1 MAEKQ
6 LVKGRKPSLDE
17 AEPSGLGSIFF
28 NRELNWLEFNR
39 KVLLEAW
46 DVANPLL
53 ERVRFLSIF
62 YNNLEEF
69 FMVRVAGLTRQRKLG
84 VGQISPD
91 GLSATEQLVRVRRV
105 VMGLHKEAAELWTKK
120 LKPELFANGLKFIG
134 YQNLSRTEKTAL
146 TDYFQKDVFPI
157 LTPQA
162 LDKGRPFP
170 RISSGSLNLFIELAD
185 SEGKLYQARLK
196 IPDNL
201 PKFICLPVE
210 RGDLARQ
217 TLRPKF
223 SSNGVK
229 ILPLETL
236 IGHHLKDLFPGY
248 EEKTHTLFRITRNTD
263 IEIEEDEADDL
274 LAAVRDLV
282 YQRRF
287 GEVVKLETM
296 ADAPFRLV
304 EQLVKTFELDSW
316 QHYVIKGRLGAENLD
331 VIASLDIPKLKFP
344 PFRSQTPK
352 ILKKNKNFFR
362 ILRKT
367 DVFLYHPYDSFGP
380 VLDFIGLAAKDPKV
394 KAIKQTLYRTGDDST
409 LINSLI
415 EARRADKQVTAVVEL
430 KARFDEMRNIN
441 WAKALED
448 AGINVVYGLVG
459 MKIHA
464 KLCLVIR
471 QEDEGLKTYVHIGT
485 GNYNP
490 ITARI
495 YTDLGLLTANQSIG
509 RDVVHLFNVMTGLAN
524 IPNYEG
530 LLVSPLSTR
539 AEIIAK
545 IDREAEI
552 HKASGGG
559 FLAMKVNQLSD
570 PEIIK
575 ALYRASQAGVEIR
588 LQVRGVCCLRPG
600 VPDLSP
606 TITVT
611 SIVGRFL
618 EHARILYFRN
628 AGEAEVY
635 IGSADLMPRNLDRRI
650 EVMAPV
656 LNADLKEMIFREI
669 LMPHLNDNYNAYLL
683 EPDGGYTVVPTE
695 GEKVDSQAIMME
707 RTRDFQE
714 LAKIPKDLG

>member
-1 MAEKQ
+1 MAENKRTT
-6 LVKGRKPSLDE
+6 GRQPTVVDDRQ
-17 AEPSGLGSIFF
+17 SGSGAIFF

-39 KVLLEAW
+39 KVLLEAS
-46 DVANPLL
+46 DAANPLL
-53 ERVRFLSIF
+53 ERVKFLSIF

-84 VGQISPD
+84 VGQVSPD

-105 VMGLHKEAAELWTKK
+105 VMGLFQEAGELWKK
-120 LKPELFANGLKFIG
+120 QLKPELFSNGLKFIG
-134 YQNLSRTEKTAL
+134 YQNLSRTEKNAL

-170 RISSGSLNLFIELAD
+170 QVSSGSLNLFIELTDEAA
-185 SEGKLYQARLK
+185 KLYQARLK

-210 RGDLARQ
+210 HGNLTRQ
-217 TLRPKF
+217 TIRPKF
-223 SSNGVK
+223 SSLGVK
-229 ILPLETL
+229 ILPLDIL

-248 EEKTHTLFRITRNTD
+248 EVTAHTLFRITRNTD

-274 LAAVRDLV
+274 LVAVRDLV

-304 EQLVKTFELDSW
+304 EQLVKSFDVENW
-316 QHYVIKGRLGAENLD
+316 QHYVIKGRMGGENLD
-331 VIASLDIPKLKFP
+331 IISGLDMPKLRFP
-344 PFRSQTPK
+344 TFRSKTPK
-352 ILKKNKNFFR
+352 VLKKSKSFFR

-367 DVFLYHPYDSFGP
+367 DVFLYHPYDSFSP
-380 VLDFIGLAAKDPKV
+380 VLDFIGQAAKDPKV

-409 LINSLI
+409 LINALI

-471 QEDEGLKTYVHIGT
+471 QEEEGLKTYVHLGT

-490 ITARI
+490 ITARV
-495 YTDLGLLTANQSIG
+495 YTDMGLLTANQSIG
-509 RDVVHLFNVMTGLAN
+509 RDVVHLFNVMTGLAK
-524 IPNYEG
+524 IKNYEN
-530 LLVSPLSTR
+530 LLVSPNTTR
-539 AEIIAK
+539 TEIIAK
-545 IDREAEI
+545 IDREIEI
-552 HKASGGG
+552 HKAQGAG
-559 FLAMKVNQLSD
+559 FMAMKVKQLSD

-575 ALYRASQAGVEIR
+575 ALYRASQAGVLIR
-588 LQVRGVCCLRPG
+588 LQVRGVCCLKPG
-600 VPDLSP
+600 VKDLSP
-606 TITVT
+606 TISVT

-618 EHARILYFRN
+618 EHARILYFQN
-628 AGEAEVY
+628 NGQAEVY

-650 EVMAPV
+650 EVMAPI
-656 LNADLKEMIFREI
+656 LNPELKTMIFQEI
-669 LMPHLNDNYNAYLL
+669 LMTHLDDNHNAYFLR
-683 EPDGGYTVVPTE
+683 PDGTYEVVAAK
-695 GEKVDSQAIMME
+695 GEVVDSQAIMTQ
-707 RTRDFQE
+707 RTRDFQILE
-714 LAKIPKDLG
+714 KVDN